1 MNASTQLRHVVA
13 AYNLSAASENRIH
26 DDTVAKK
33 FGFAGGLVP
42 GVEVYAYMSHLAV
55 QQYGIDWLRHGSAE
69 CRLLKPV
76 YDGKEATASGSPD
89 ENGGLALQ
97 VTMGDILCATGS
109 ARLEALEPA
118 PPLDEIPAAPLP
130 AERPEAAPESLRPGM
145 VLGTFEAQYSDEEQ
159 LAYLRDARE
168 TLPLYA
174 EEKITHPGLILRL
187 ANRAL
192 GSNVK
197 MGPWMHVGSHIRNYA
212 TAGFDARL
220 SARARVL
227 KEYEH
232 KGHRFVEIDVRAIA
246 NGTDCVARIDHTAI
260 YRPRQV
266 TG

>member
-1 MNASTQLRHVVA
+1 MNTTTQLRHVVA

-55 QQYGIDWLRHGSAE
+55 RHYGIDWLRHGSAE

-76 YDGKEATASGSPD
+76 YDGKEATATGSPD
-89 ENGGLALQ
+89 ANGGLDLR

-109 ARLEALEPA
+109 ARLETPETA
-118 PPLDEIPAAPLP
+118 PPADAIPAAPLP
-130 AERPEAAPESLRPGM
+130 AERPEAAPEPLRPGT
-145 VLGTFEAQYSDEEQ
+145 VLGTFETQFSEEEH

-168 TLPLYA
+168 TLPIYA
-174 EEKITHPGLILRL
+174 DERIAHPGLILRL

-192 GSNVK
+192 GSNVR

-212 TAGFDARL
+212 TAAFDARL

-232 KGHRFVEIDVRAIA
+232 KGHRFVEIDVCAIA
-246 NGTDCVARIDHTAI
+246 DGAACIARIHHTAI
-260 YRPRQV
+260 YQPRQAA
-266 TG
+266 G

>member
-1 MNASTQLRHVVA
+1 MNAPTQLRHVVA

-33 FGFAGGLVP
+33 FGFDGGLVP

-55 QQYGIDWLRHGSAE
+55 RQYGIDWLRHGSAD

-76 YDGKEATASGSPD
+76 YDGKEATASGTPNGD
-89 ENGGLALQ
+89 GGLDLQ
-97 VTMGDILCATGS
+97 VTMGDILCATGT
-109 ARLEALEPA
+109 ARLDAPESA
-118 PPLDEIPAAPLP
+118 PPVDEIPAAPLP
-130 AERPEAAPESLRPGM
+130 AERPDAAPESLRPGA
-145 VLGTFEAQYSDEEQ
+145 VLGTFEAQYSEEEH

-174 EEKITHPGLILRL
+174 EERIAHPGLILRL

-212 TAGFDARL
+212 TAGFDASL

-232 KGHRFVEIDVRAIA
+232 KGHRFVEIDVCAIA
-246 NGTDCVARIDHTAI
+246 DGTGCIARIHHTAI

>member
-1 MNASTQLRHVVA
+1 MNSLTQLRHVVA
-13 AYNLSAASENRIH
+13 AYNLSAASENKIH

-55 QQYGIDWLRHGSAE
+55 RQYGIDWLRRGSAD

-76 YDGKEATASGSPD
+76 YDGKEATATGTPNDS
-89 ENGGLALQ
+89 GGLDLQ
-97 VTMGDILCATGS
+97 VTMGDILCATGT
-109 ARLEALEPA
+109 AGLEAPEAA
-118 PPLDEIPAAPLP
+118 PPVDEIPVAPLP
-130 AERPEAAPESLRPGM
+130 AERPEAAPESLRPGT
-145 VLGTFEAQYSDEEQ
+145 VLGTFETGFSNEEH

-168 TLPLYA
+168 TLPIYA
-174 EEKITHPGLILRL
+174 EERITHPGLNLRL

-197 MGPWMHVGSHIRNYA
+197 LGPWMHVGSHIRNFA
-212 TAGFDARL
+212 TAAFDARL

-246 NGTDCVARIDHTAI
+246 NGTDCIARIHHTAI
-260 YRPRQV
+260 YRPRQAA
-266 TG
+266 G